1 MKESVKGAWKMD
13 KEKFTFEL
21 IDKYTPEDVIKKSL
35 IQIEEATQGY
45 VIGNIEEYSGPICS
59 YTKQTALAATLSSLQ
74 AKSETVT
81 VNIQDDLGE
90 QSKEDH
96 RYEVFLTV
104 KGLEHYRYRMMFVD
118 YGAISYPVTIVLNEM
133 LAIEYSGK
141 RNDTY
146 YIDSMKELENMLDV
160 VINSDSMISFIQK
173 LIDESLRQERL
184 QKLNS
189 KDETMSDE

>member
-1 MKESVKGAWKMD
+1 MD
-13 KEKFTFEL
+13 KAKFTFEL

-59 YTKQTALAATLSSLQ
+59 YTKQTGLAATLSSLQ

-184 QKLNS
+184 QKLNP